1 MIIKVNKYEITT
13 EKKKKSIVNAA
24 LSLFKEN
31 GFTSVSI
38 KEIAALAQVSQVSI
52 YNYFGSKET
61 LVAECVDVVIRDIFQ
76 QSTDILAMELDFT
89 EKIKLALSL
98 CTEKINL
105 SISEFFT
112 QKALSDPAF
121 VELITKNLS
130 NNKSKI
136 YREYIELGK
145 QEKVIDSA
153 IPTETLVCYIEAL
166 NIMGSKLE
174 VDHDKP
180 EKIKYIHHLFLYG
193 LIGKE

>member
-1 MIIKVNKYEITT
+1 MNKYEITT

-24 LSLFKEN
+24 LALFKEN

-61 LVAECVDVVIRDIFQ
+61 LVAECVNVVMRDTFKQ
-76 QSTDILAMELDFT
+76 ATDILAMELDFT
-89 EKIKLALSL
+89 EKIKSALSL

-112 QKALSDPAF
+112 QKALSDPSF
-121 VELITKNLS
+121 VELLTKNL
-130 NNKSKI
+130 NENKNKI

-145 QEKVIDSA
+145 REKVIDNT

-166 NIMGSKLE
+166 HIMGSKLE
-174 VDHDKP
+174 FDNDTP
-180 EKIKYIHHLFLYG
+180 ENIQYIHHLFLYG